1 MTYPATCSSQA
12 MGDVHVQIKG
22 LGLKSPSQDW
32 AMSTY
37 GPLRSLA
44 RDQHGERLWICSE
57 RHAFELLTEKEYR
70 AWPRLMPFAV
80 MTKT

>member
-1 MTYPATCSSQA
+1 MLKLSKIAAYS
-12 MGDVHVQIKG
+12 VQVVQQ
-22 LGLKSPSQDW
+22 QDW

-57 RHAFELLTEKEYR
+57 RHAFELLTEKEDR
-70 AWPRLMPFAV
+70 R
-80 MTKT
+80 